1 MAKIDHLGIA
11 VNSIEQARRLYEA
24 LGLTVLEEEDGE
36 EGVRSVMI
44 PLGESRVRLLEPLDK
59 GTDLG
64 KFLAQHGEGLHHLA
78 LHVDDISGT
87 FEEMKQSRRAADL
100 RGNRDRGR
108 RPASFS
114 GGSIGSERRA
124 AGDLPGS
131 DCWSL
136 AFSLLVYTE
145 QLLPTRLFLKKRR
158 TSLHLPMESRS
169 EKALSYAASSQHLR
183 KHSQRGTWRGR
194 RA

>member
-24 LGLTVLEEEDGE
+24 LGLTVLEEEEGE
-36 EGVRSVMI
+36 EGVRSAMI

-87 FEEMKQSRRAADL
+87 FEEMKQAGVRLISEEIEIGAGGRLHFLVDPSAANGVLLEFCQD
-100 RGNRDRGR
+100 
-108 RPASFS
+108 P
-114 GGSIGSERRA
+114 I
-124 AGDLPGS
+124 AG
-131 DCWSL
+131 
-136 AFSLLVYTE
+136 V
-145 QLLPTRLFLKKRR
+145 
-158 TSLHLPMESRS
+158 
-169 EKALSYAASSQHLR
+169 
-183 KHSQRGTWRGR
+183 
-194 RA
+194 

>member
-11 VNSIEQARRLYEA
+11 VNSIGQARRLYEA
-24 LGLTVLEEEDGE
+24 LGLTVLEEEKGE

-87 FEEMKQSRRAADL
+87 FEEMKQAGVRLISEEIEIGAGGRLHFLVDPSAANGVLLEICQD
-100 RGNRDRGR
+100 
-108 RPASFS
+108 P
-114 GGSIGSERRA
+114 I
-124 AGDLPGS
+124 AG
-131 DCWSL
+131 
-136 AFSLLVYTE
+136 V
-145 QLLPTRLFLKKRR
+145 
-158 TSLHLPMESRS
+158 
-169 EKALSYAASSQHLR
+169 
-183 KHSQRGTWRGR
+183 
-194 RA
+194 

>member
-11 VNSIEQARRLYEA
+11 VNSIERARRLYEA
-24 LGLTVLEEEDGE
+24 LGLTVLEEEEGE

-87 FEEMKQSRRAADL
+87 FEEMKQTGVRLISEEIEIGAGGRLHFLVDPSAANGVLLEICQD
-100 RGNRDRGR
+100 
-108 RPASFS
+108 P
-114 GGSIGSERRA
+114 I
-124 AGDLPGS
+124 AG
-131 DCWSL
+131 
-136 AFSLLVYTE
+136 V
-145 QLLPTRLFLKKRR
+145 
-158 TSLHLPMESRS
+158 
-169 EKALSYAASSQHLR
+169 
-183 KHSQRGTWRGR
+183 
-194 RA
+194 

>member
-11 VNSIEQARRLYEA
+11 VNNIEQARRLYEA
-24 LGLTVLEEEDGE
+24 LGLTVLEEEEGE

-87 FEEMKQSRRAADL
+87 FEEMKQAGVRLISEEIEIGAGGRLHFLVDPAAANGVLLEICQD
-100 RGNRDRGR
+100 
-108 RPASFS
+108 P
-114 GGSIGSERRA
+114 I
-124 AGDLPGS
+124 AG
-131 DCWSL
+131 
-136 AFSLLVYTE
+136 V
-145 QLLPTRLFLKKRR
+145 
-158 TSLHLPMESRS
+158 
-169 EKALSYAASSQHLR
+169 
-183 KHSQRGTWRGR
+183 
-194 RA
+194 